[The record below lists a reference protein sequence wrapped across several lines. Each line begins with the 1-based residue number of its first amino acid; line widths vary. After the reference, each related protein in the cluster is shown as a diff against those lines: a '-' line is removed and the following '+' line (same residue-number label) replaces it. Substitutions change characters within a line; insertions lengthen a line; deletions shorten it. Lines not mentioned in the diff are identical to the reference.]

1 MGQEVSTPQKVSQP
15 VDSGMNTSS
24 QKVMMSQGD
33 ITIQS
38 SGEYYTL
45 NLPNDPGLPSSIRVP
60 AGNNE
65 LRWAYSVFDTVCN
78 GTCNVG
84 NGLCVR
90 TADGTHEV
98 VFFINDNNSPLN
110 IQMMKV
116 LQAEY
121 MVCTQTNNRVT
132 RNYHNR
138 ASVECM
144 VDDSDQSINV
154 TMYCRDVVCGNN
166 VSSKEDA
173 VNAFATFASYGIAD
187 NTFKYATVCTNKY
200 NPDMSQR
207 TVLVL
212 NDPVCVYEQLQSCF
226 KSRALLKMGL
236 VQRLNNSSLDNI
248 ESVIDYYMRDGQI
261 PDEERENVTAFFN
274 RMVSL
279 VKN

>member
-1 MGQEVSTPQKVSQP
+1 MGQEVSTPQKAQV
-15 VDSGMNTSS
+15 SS
-24 QKVMMSQGD
+24 QSVNTVQTQPISRGD
-33 ITIQS
+33 ITVQS
-38 SGEYYTL
+38 SDDYYTL

-60 AGNNE
+60 ANNNE

-84 NGLCVR
+84 NGLCIR
-90 TADGTHEV
+90 TNDGTHEV

-110 IQMMKV
+110 LQMMKV

-121 MVCTQTNNRVT
+121 MVCSQTNNRVT

-144 VDDSDQSINV
+144 VDDSDGTINV
-154 TMYCRDVVCGNN
+154 TMYCRDVVCGGDGGLNR
-166 VSSKEDA
+166 SDA

-187 NTFKYATVCTNKY
+187 NTFQFKNVCTNKY
-200 NPDMSQR
+200 NPSMSQR
-207 TVLVL
+207 TVLIL

-236 VQRLNNSSLDNI
+236 VQRLNGNDNI

-279 VKN
+279 L